1 MAFKINIGRKDGKT
15 FHLEIE
21 MENLAG
27 RKIND
32 IIKGEELH
40 SDLLGYE
47 LKISGLTDKSGFA
60 SLPDV
65 EGTDL
70 RKKLL
75 KYGKGMKERYPKG
88 MRKKKTV
95 RGNTISNEISQ
106 INLFVEKEGNKK
118 LEEIF
123 PEQCLPK
130 EKKKWQA
137 PEEVKEEPKVEEKK
151 EEPKNEVAK

>member
-1 MAFKINIGRKDGKT
+1 MGFKINISKKDGKT

-27 RKIND
+27 KKIGDNLN
-32 IIKGEELH
+32 GEELH
-40 SDLLGYE
+40 SDLSGYV
-47 LKISGLTDKSGFA
+47 LKIAGLTDKSGFA

-65 EGTDL
+65 EGIDL
-70 RKKLL
+70 KKKLL
-75 KYGKGMKERYPKG
+75 KFGKGMKERYPKG
-88 MRKKKTV
+88 MKKRKIV
-95 RGNTISNEISQ
+95 RGNTISNNTSQ
-106 INLFVEKEGNKK
+106 INVFVEKEGNKK

-137 PEEVKEEPKVEEKK
+137 PEEAKTEEVKE
-151 EEPKNEVAK
+151 